1 MESVTKGAK
10 TLILIVLISAIA
22 AGILTIA
29 IWTQPEFI
37 ELLAH
42 GNFWFI
48 MSTFLSVWLAA
59 SLLAWL
65 IVFFATR
72 SRSGSVTQTIAD

>member
-22 AGILTIA
+22 AMILTLT
-29 IWTQPEFI
+29 IWTQPSFI
-37 ELLAH
+37 EILAQ
-42 GNFWFI
+42 GNYWFI
-48 MSTFLSVWLAA
+48 LTTFLGIWLI
-59 SLLAWL
+59 SSILAWM

-72 SRSGSVTQTIAD
+72 TTKGSLTQTIAD